1 MVKYYKR
8 TSCTIVLNH
17 QKGFEVM
24 LKKKYHKF
32 TEQLMFAIVM
42 RDAMLCRELIERII
56 PDRKVREIRFSDNPI
71 MDSLAK
77 SIADDADRK
86 TDSDGASGWMTA
98 ETEKVIIPALLSK
111 SVRFDALFEDEDA
124 WFDIEM
130 QVDWEPELPL
140 RTRYYHASKTITS
153 LGAGDDY
160 HQLKPG
166 YVIFLCLFD
175 HFRLGEA
182 VYRFQNL
189 EENLHL
195 PLNDKQ
201 FTIILNLKCSE
212 TKIPE
217 KLRSF
222 YQYVNHGDAG
232 DDVFTQR
239 IKEMVDRANEST
251 EVQNMISVASDFAY
265 IEKKLKAE
273 IETLEFQKETLEAQ
287 KETLEAQKETLEAQ
301 KETLEAQNETL
312 EFQLESQKQQ
322 LKHEMLEIA
331 RKMKAQSIPAEMIA
345 AITGLELTALETL

>member
-1 MVKYYKR
+1 
-8 TSCTIVLNH
+8 
-17 QKGFEVM
+17 M

-42 RDAMLCRELIERII
+42 RDAMLCRELVERII
-56 PDRKVREIRFSDNPI
+56 PDRKVREIR
-71 MDSLAK
+71 
-77 SIADDADRK
+77 
-86 TDSDGASGWMTA
+86 
-98 ETEKVIIPALLSK
+98 
-111 SVRFDALFEDEDA
+111 EDEDA

-153 LGAGDDY
+153 LGSGDDY

-182 VYRFQNL
+182 VYRFQNM

-239 IKEMVDRANEST
+239 IKEMVERANEST

-273 IETLEFQKETLEAQ
+273 IETLEAQKETLEAQ

-345 AITGLELTALETL
+345 AITGLERNALETL